1 LVAALRY
8 AASLP
13 NGGDQT
19 ELDQLKRRSFIT
31 LLGAAATWP
40 LATRAQQTEQMRRVG
55 VLMITA
61 QSSADQPPSVMRIE
75 QRLKELGWIEGRNII
90 TDVRWSEGNLEKA
103 KAHAKSLAESSNVIV
118 TQGAIATSIAREQT
132 GAIPIVFWMV
142 PDPVGLGLVPNLA
155 RPGANVTGFTN
166 LEWSMAGKWLELL
179 KDFRPSITQTSLL
192 FNPDVAPYADHFME
206 TLNAAGS
213 RIGVV
218 VTAMRARN
226 AAQIET
232 AMSAFAHGDSAGL
245 LVLPDALT
253 VNHLDQIV
261 TLAMHLRL
269 PAIYPYR
276 MFVAAGGLLS
286 YGVNYPEHAGQT
298 ATYIDRILKGEQP
311 GALPVQAPTKFQ
323 LVVNLKTATALGLTV
338 PQTLQVA
345 ADEVI
350 E

>member
-1 LVAALRY
+1 MQFT
-8 AASLP
+8 P
-13 NGGDQT
+13 
-19 ELDQLKRRSFIT
+19 LKRRDFIT
-31 LLGAAATWP
+31 LVGGAATLPVA
-40 LATRAQQTEQMRRVG
+40 ARAQQTEQMRRVG

-61 QSSADQPPSVMRIE
+61 QSNADQTPSVMRIE
-75 QRLKELGWIEGRNII
+75 HRLRELGWMQGRNIRI
-90 TDVRWSEGNLEKA
+90 DVRWSEGNLEKA
-103 KAHAKSLAESSNVIV
+103 KAHAKALTESSDVIV
-118 TQGAIATSIAREQT
+118 TQGAIATRIAQEQT
-132 GAIPIVFWMV
+132 GTIPIVFWLV

-166 LEWSMAGKWLELL
+166 LEWSMASKWLELL
-179 KDFRPSITQTSLL
+179 RDFKPSITRTSLL

-206 TLNAAGS
+206 SLSAAGS

-226 AAQIET
+226 VAQIET
-232 AMSAFAHGDSAGL
+232 AMSALAGGEPAGL

-253 VNHLDQIV
+253 VNHLEQIV
-261 TLAMHLRL
+261 TWAMHLRL

-286 YGVNYPEHAGQT
+286 YGVNVPDHAGQS

-311 GALPVQAPTKFQ
+311 GALPVQAPTKFE
-323 LVVNLKTATALGLTV
+323 LVVNIKTAKALGLTV
-338 PQTLQVA
+338 PLIMQMT